1 MLNGNETPG
10 EQPKTDVKLY
20 PLNVVEQDPITG
32 QTKHVQKQ
40 VTLEQALAYAQ
51 KGVRFEQK
59 MGAVNAEIETKAAKK
74 AETLIAGKMAEL
86 DTYLAEIRKDVPSE
100 PAPTE
105 AQLQELR
112 ENPGALVAYI
122 QKVTDA
128 RVAKAVGEIEKKQS
142 DADAAEDEENER
154 VAAYDKEIKRVLV
167 DRPLVTRKFLV
178 DALVARRIPLDQVE
192 LVADE
197 LNEELTANLDLSKL
211 PEDKRKVIVEAH
223 LKKTTPPAPPVSGG
237 GEKPPE
243 RKKTID
249 DIEKEERRK
258 HGW

>member
-1 MLNGNETPG
+1 MLNGKETPG
-10 EQPKTDVKLY
+10 EPKKEEQLY
-20 PLNVVEQDPITG
+20 TLPVVIQDPITG
-32 QTKHVQKQ
+32 ATKHVDKQ
-40 VTLEQALAYAQ
+40 VTLKEALIYAQ

-59 MGAVNAEIETKAAKK
+59 MGAANAEIDNKAAKK
-74 AETLIAGKMAEL
+74 AEQLIAGKMAEL
-86 DTYLAEIRKDVPSE
+86 EGYLVELRKTVPT
-100 PAPTE
+100 APELTPE
-105 AQLQELR
+105 QIQEMR
-112 ENPGALVAYI
+112 ENPGVLIAYI
-122 QKVTDA
+122 RNVTDA
-128 RVAKAVGEIEKKQS
+128 RVEKAVGEIKKEQT

-154 VAAYDKEIKRVLV
+154 VAAYDKEIKRVLA

-211 PEDKRKVIVEAH
+211 PEDKRKAVVEAH
-223 LKKTTPPAPPVSGG
+223 LKTTTPPAPPISGG

-243 RKKTID
+243 RKRTID